1 MTYAIRTNVPIEQSQ
16 AEIGELLRTSG
27 ADQLCTGWSNAAA
40 FLAFSIGGRNIKLVV
55 PMPPPCEFETT
66 PSGRKRSAKQRQQ
79 AQEQAQRQRWRA
91 LMLIVKAKLEA
102 IEIGASTL
110 EREFLADLVLPTGDT
125 VSEHLVEQGLERA
138 LNGGSN
144 VRLLPEW
151 TS

>member
-16 AEIGELLRTSG
+16 SEIGEILRGAG
-27 ADQLCTGWSNAAA
+27 ADQLCTGWSNRAA
-40 FLAFSIGGRNIKLVV
+40 FLAFSIGGRNVKLIV

-66 PSGRKRSAKQRQQ
+66 PGGRKRSAQQRQQ
-79 AQEQAQRQRWRA
+79 AQAQCQRQRWRA

-110 EREFLADLVLPTGDT
+110 EREFLADLVMPNGAT

-138 LNGGSN
+138 LNGAAG

-151 TS
+151 TQ